1 MSHVC
6 IRLRCRNL
14 GFLQILRKHP
24 GDSSAKKKDSPTA
37 LAGGADPGTF
47 TAPCAVGWVR
57 NLA

>member
-24 GDSSAKKKDSPTA
+24 GDSSAKKKKTA
-37 LAGGADPGTF
+37 RLHLQVALTQVPSQRHAQ
-47 TAPCAVGWVR
+47 
-57 NLA
+57 